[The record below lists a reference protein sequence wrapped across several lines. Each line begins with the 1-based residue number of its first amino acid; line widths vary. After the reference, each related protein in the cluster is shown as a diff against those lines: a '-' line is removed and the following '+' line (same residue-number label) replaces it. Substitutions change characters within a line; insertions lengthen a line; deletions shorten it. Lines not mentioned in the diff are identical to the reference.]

1 MGTPDVNAGSESTSV
16 AQKRRG
22 ATVAF
27 VSALSTAAGFA
38 VFFSLQIP
46 GVSAGVPL
54 LFSAEWIPRLGV
66 NFALRLDGLS
76 LLFSLLIS
84 GIGVLVVLYSH
95 GYFKKHSDH
104 ARLQWLL
111 LAFMLSMLGLV
122 NADNIIVLFV
132 FWELT
137 TITSF
142 LLVGFDR
149 ESEKARASALQAL
162 LVTGGGGLALLV
174 GLLMLGNAS
183 DRYA

>member
-1 MGTPDVNAGSESTSV
+1 MDSEARRQLR
-16 AQKRRG
+16 AQTHG
-22 ATVAF
+22 
-27 VSALSTAAGFA
+27 
-38 VFFSLQIP
+38 Q
-46 GVSAGVPL
+46 
-54 LFSAEWIPRLGV
+54 
-66 NFALRLDGLS
+66 S

-84 GIGVLVVLYSH
+84 GSGVLVVLYSY

-111 LAFMLSMLGLV
+111 LAFMLSMLGRV